1 MNFGSDNTA
10 GIAPAI
16 FDAIAAANAG
26 QIGAY
31 GSDPLTAEVSEMFS
45 TFFERDV
52 HVTLVTL
59 GTAANA
65 LALSAITPPWGAVL
79 CHHEAHINV
88 DECGAPEMYSGGAK
102 IVGVD
107 GPGAKIDPAALTAT
121 LARIGPL
128 RPHHVRPTALSL
140 SQVTEAGRVYR
151 AQEIKALAGIA
162 RDRGLKVHMDGARFA
177 NALVSLNAS
186 PADITWKAGVDV
198 LCFGA
203 TKAGAMA
210 AEAIVCFDPQIAE
223 NMDYR
228 RKRAAHLWS
237 KHRFLAAQWKGF
249 LGDGQWRQL
258 AGHANDMAARLAEGI
273 VSRGIGR
280 LPFAADANEVFPVL
294 KTEDATRAQSAGA
307 VFYPWSTH
315 GLQLPDGPG
324 DGEGF
329 YRFVTSFATSE
340 ADVDGVL
347 DLLAG

>member
-10 GIAPAI
+10 GIAPQI
-16 FDAIAAANAG
+16 LDAIAEANAG
-26 QIGAY
+26 QTSAY
-31 GSDPLTAEVSEMFS
+31 GGDPLTAEVSDMFS

-107 GPGAKIDPAALTAT
+107 GPGAKIDPIALKTT
-121 LARIGPL
+121 LERVGPL
-128 RPHHVRPTALSL
+128 RPHHVKPAALSL

-151 AQEIKALAGIA
+151 VQEIEELADIA
-162 RDRGLKVHMDGARFA
+162 HGHGLKVHMDGARFA
-177 NALVSLNAS
+177 NALVSLNTS
-186 PADITWKAGVDV
+186 PADVTWKAGVDV

-210 AEAIVCFDPQIAE
+210 AEAIICFDEEIGE

-249 LGDGQWRQL
+249 LDDDHWRDL
-258 AGHANDMAARLAEGI
+258 ARHANAMAATLAQGI

-280 LPFAADANEVFPVL
+280 LPFEADANEVFAVIG
-294 KTEDATRAQSAGA
+294 TERAERAQSAGA

-315 GLQLPDGPG
+315 GLQLRDGPG
-324 DGEGF
+324 KDEGY
-329 YRFVTSFATSE
+329 YRFVTSFATSQ
-340 ADVDGVL
+340 ADVNGVL
-347 DLLAG
+347 NLLAG

>member
-151 AQEIKALAGIA
+151 AQEIEALAGIA
-162 RDRGLKVHMDGARFA
+162 RDHGLKVHMDGARFA

-198 LCFGA
+198 LCFGT

-210 AEAIVCFDPQIAE
+210 AEAIVCFDPQIA
-223 NMDYR
+223 DAVWCRGLPRHGKGR
-228 RKRAAHLWS
+228 RIEPQHLVIGLPGERQRARGGGGRACGRL
-237 KHRFLAAQWKGF
+237 R
-249 LGDGQWRQL
+249 R
-258 AGHANDMAARLAEGI
+258 RLA
-273 VSRGIGR
+273 RIGNG
-280 LPFAADANEVFPVL
+280 AAD
-294 KTEDATRAQSAGA
+294 TRRR
-307 VFYPWSTH
+307 V
-315 GLQLPDGPG
+315 
-324 DGEGF
+324 
-329 YRFVTSFATSE
+329 
-340 ADVDGVL
+340 
-347 DLLAG
+347 